1 MSKLKFNISLLIM
14 LFFFVTTPLII
25 SISLLTLLSY
35 DKPVNSRSKQVLG
48 SSVTDPQI
56 FAALPD
62 ESPSTSIQLI
72 ASDARGEILKSYL
85 HEYGSPLEKYSYF
98 IVNTADEYGI
108 DFRIITA
115 IAQQESNLCKYIP
128 DDTYNCWGWGIHSR
142 GTLGFNSYE
151 DGIKTV
157 TEGIKKEYIN
167 KGYTNP
173 DEIMKKYTPLS
184 NGSWAN
190 GVNQFLLD
198 ME

>member
-48 SSVTDPQI
+48 SSVTETQI
-56 FAALPD
+56 FAAPPD

-128 DDTYNCWGWGIHSR
+128 ENT
-142 GTLGFNSYE
+142 FN
-151 DGIKTV
+151 
-157 TEGIKKEYIN
+157 
-167 KGYTNP
+167 
-173 DEIMKKYTPLS
+173 
-184 NGSWAN
+184 
-190 GVNQFLLD
+190 
-198 ME
+198 